1 MDELRKLRDEIDV
14 TDQEIVRLFEKRMRL
29 VEDVA
34 QYKIRT
40 GKKVLDPGREAEKL
54 QTLGARAS
62 SDFNRTGVQEVFR
75 QMMAISRKRQYQLLL
90 EKGLQSIPSYTQ
102 CESFDYTGAKVVFQG
117 VEGAYSFAAMKAFF
131 DPSIKSTHVATWRE
145 SFEMVVDGRAD
156 YAVLPI
162 ENSTAGSV
170 SDIYDLMINYPVS
183 IIGEQIIPIDH
194 VLMGLPGTVLSGI
207 RKVYSHPQALAQCRK
222 YLEQHPEWKTE
233 PLLNTAIAAK
243 KVAEDRDF
251 TQAAIAS
258 RTAAE
263 YFGLEILASEGLS
276 EQHNQTRFIII
287 SGTNCYRKDA
297 KHISICFELPHKIG
311 TLYNILSHFIFNDL
325 NMTHIESRPIPDRG
339 WEYRFF
345 VDFDG
350 NLGDSGVQNAL
361 TGIQAETAD
370 LRVLGNY

>member
-1 MDELRKLRDEIDV
+1 MDELIRLRDEIDV
-14 TDQEIVRLFEKRMRL
+14 TDKEIVRLFEKRMRL

-40 GKKVLDPGREAEKL
+40 GKKVLDPGREADKL
-54 QTLGARAS
+54 AALGERAS
-62 SDFNRTGVQEVFR
+62 TDFNKTCVQEVFR
-75 QMMAISRKRQYQLLL
+75 QMMAISRKRQYQILL
-90 EKGLQSIPSYTQ
+90 EHGLQSSPEYTQ
-102 CESFDYTGAKVVFQG
+102 CDAFDYTGARVVFQG

-131 DPSIKSTHVATWRE
+131 DPSIESSHVATWRE
-145 SFEMVVDGRAD
+145 AFEMVVDGRAD

-183 IIGEQIIPIDH
+183 NIGEQIIPIDH
-194 VLMGLPGTVLSGI
+194 VLMGVPGTDLQQI

-222 YLEQHPEWKTE
+222 FLEQHPEWQTE

-243 KVAEDRDF
+243 KVAEDGDPAM
-251 TQAAIAS
+251 AAIAS

-263 YFGLEILASEGLS
+263 YFGLQILESEGLS

-287 SGTNCYRKDA
+287 SGKNCFRKDA
-297 KHISICFELPHKIG
+297 QHISICFELPHKIG
-311 TLYNILSHFIFNDL
+311 TLYIILSHFIFNDL
-325 NMTHIESRPIPDRG
+325 NMTRIESRPIPERG

-350 NLGDSGVQNAL
+350 NLEDSGVQNAL
-361 TGIQAETAD
+361 TGIKAETAD
-370 LRVLGNY
+370 LRLLGNY

>member
-1 MDELRKLRDEIDV
+1 MDELIKLRDEIDV

-102 CESFDYTGAKVVFQG
+102 CESFDYTGANVVFQG

-145 SFEMVVDGRAD
+145 AFEMVVDGRAD

-194 VLMGLPGTVLSGI
+194 VLMGLPGTALSGI

-243 KVAEDRDF
+243 KVSEDKNK

-297 KHISICFELPHKIG
+297 EHISICFELPHKIG

-345 VDFDG
+345 VDFEG